1 MMIVT
6 ISTHIMYFLE
16 QICQLSSKVIN
27 YQKNTYYCHLSI
39 GYHSNRYLSNYF
51 CHKKTS
57 KRSNFEIIVM
67 HSINLITDYNL
78 NW

>member
-1 MMIVT
+1 
-6 ISTHIMYFLE
+6 MYFFLA

-27 YQKNTYYCHLSI
+27 YIKNNTYYCHLPI
-39 GYHSNRYLSNYF
+39 GYHSNRHLSNYL
-51 CHKKTS
+51 CPKKTS